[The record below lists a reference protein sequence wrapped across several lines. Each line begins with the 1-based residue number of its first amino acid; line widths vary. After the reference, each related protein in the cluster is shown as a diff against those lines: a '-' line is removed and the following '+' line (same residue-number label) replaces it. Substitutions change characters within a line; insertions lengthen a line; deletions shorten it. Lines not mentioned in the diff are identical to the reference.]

1 MMMAPWPGRRRPSTL
16 PVMHAAP
23 SLLAVLVIALS
34 LAFVCGLVARVL
46 RLPPLLGYLVAG
58 ALVGPHTPGFST
70 DHGFTATLAEV
81 GVGLLLFGVGLHFR
95 AQDLLAVWRVAVP
108 GAVVQVALV
117 GALGAAV
124 AMLLLGVGLGGA
136 FAFGL
141 ALAIA
146 STAVATRAL
155 EERGRLSGEAGRIAL
170 GWLVMQDLIVVLGLV
185 LLPAAAGG
193 STEGLGFAMLR
204 AVAELA
210 AFMAVMLLAG
220 RRVLPWALRRVAG
233 TGSRELFTLAVVV
246 AALGVALAATA
257 LFHVSFALGAFFA
270 GVVLGESDLGHQAAA
285 ETVPLQRVFAAIF
298 FFSIGM
304 LLDPAALAM
313 APLASATALVVVLL
327 GTGGITFLLLLA
339 LGVQPASAVIVGAA
353 FAQIGEFSFVLT
365 ELAIGEGIL
374 PEMARGPVLLA
385 SFGSILLT
393 PLSFRAL
400 AALLPRLDANRVLRR
415 WQGGRRPPRHPS
427 LGGVREHVIL
437 VGYGRV
443 GSTIAEAL
451 RRHGLPLV
459 VVEENRRL
467 AERLVKEGVHVIWGN
482 AVQEEVL
489 SAARP
494 RQARLLVLAL
504 PGAWEARRIMELARQ
519 ANPAIEVAVR
529 THADSEIAWL
539 RAEGGVGMAVMG
551 EREVALGMA
560 DFALQRLGVPL
571 EAARET
577 VTLLRAAMPGEA
589 AA

>member
-1 MMMAPWPGRRRPSTL
+1 
-16 PVMHAAP
+16 MHAAP
-23 SLLAVLVIALS
+23 SLLAVLVIALA
-34 LAFVCGLVARVL
+34 LAFLCGLAARAI

-58 ALVGPHTPGFST
+58 ALIGPHTPGFST
-70 DHGFTATLAEV
+70 DGGFTATLAEV

-95 AQDLLAVWRVAVP
+95 AQDLLAVWRVAAP
-108 GAVVQVALV
+108 GAVLQVALA
-117 GALGAAV
+117 GALGALAG
-124 AMLLLGVGLGGA
+124 MLLLGLAPGGA

-155 EERGRLSGEAGRIAL
+155 EERGRLFGEAGRIAL
-170 GWLVMQDLIVVLGLV
+170 GWLVMQDLIVVLALV
-185 LLPAAAGG
+185 ALPATAGHG
-193 STEGLGFAMLR
+193 TAELGFGMLR

-246 AALGVALAATA
+246 AALGVALAATT

-270 GVVLGESDLGHQAAA
+270 GMVLGESDIGHQAAA

-304 LLDPAALAM
+304 LLDPAALAA
-313 APLASATALVVVLL
+313 APLAAAAALAVVLL

-339 LGVQPASAVIVGAA
+339 LGVQPASAAVVGAA
-353 FAQIGEFSFVLT
+353 FAQIGEFSFLLA
-365 ELAIGEGIL
+365 ELAIGQGIL
-374 PEMARGPVLLA
+374 PQAARGPILLA

-393 PLSFRAL
+393 PLSFAAL
-400 AALLPRLDANRVLRR
+400 AALVPRLEASRALRR
-415 WQGGRRPPRHPS
+415 WQGGRRRPPRHPALS
-427 LGGVREHVIL
+427 GLREHVIL
-437 VGYGRV
+437 VGHGRV
-443 GSTIAEAL
+443 GRTVAAAL
-451 RRHGLPLV
+451 RHHGLPLV
-459 VVEENRRL
+459 VVEEDRHA
-467 AERLVKEGVHVIWGN
+467 AERLRAEGIPVVWGN
-482 AVQEEVL
+482 AAREEVL
-489 SAARP
+489 AAARP

-539 RAEGGVGMAVMG
+539 RAEGGVGLAVMG
-551 EREVALGMA
+551 EREVALSMA
-560 DFALQRLGVPL
+560 DFALQRLGVPI
-571 EAARET
+571 AAAQAT
-577 VTLLRAAMPGEA
+577 VDLLRTALPGEA
-589 AA
+589 TA

>member
-1 MMMAPWPGRRRPSTL
+1 
-16 PVMHAAP
+16 MHAAP

-34 LAFVCGLVARVL
+34 LAFVCGLAARML

-58 ALVGPHTPGFST
+58 ALIGPHTPGFST

-108 GAVVQVALV
+108 GAVLQVALA

-124 AMLLLGVGLGGA
+124 AVLLLGVGLGGA

-185 LLPAAAGG
+185 LLPAASGRA
-193 STEGLGFAMLR
+193 TEGLGLAMLR

-210 AFMAVMLLAG
+210 AFMALMLLAG
-220 RRVLPWALRRVAG
+220 RRVLPWALRHVAG

-246 AALGVALAATA
+246 AALGVALASTA
-257 LFHVSFALGAFFA
+257 MFHVSFALGAFFA
-270 GVVLGESDLGHQAAA
+270 GMVLGESDIGHQAAA

-298 FFSIGM
+298 FFSVGM
-304 LLDPAALAM
+304 LLDPGALAE
-313 APLASATALVVVLL
+313 APLASAAALAVVLL

-339 LGVQPASAVIVGAA
+339 LGVQPASAAIVGAA
-353 FAQIGEFSFVLT
+353 FAQVGEFSFVLT
-365 ELAIGEGIL
+365 ELAVGQGIL
-374 PEMARGPVLLA
+374 PQAARGPVLLA

-393 PLSFRAL
+393 PLSFRAF
-400 AALLPRLDANRVLRR
+400 AALLPRLEANRMLRR
-415 WQGGRRPPRHPS
+415 WQGGRRRPPRHPA
-427 LGGVREHVIL
+427 LPGLREHVIL

-467 AERLVKEGVHVIWGN
+467 AERLVKEGIHVVWGN
-482 AVQEEVL
+482 AAQEEVL

-551 EREVALGMA
+551 EREVALSMA

-571 EAARET
+571 EDAQST